1 MLALYRGVWIV
12 LLRDARLTAEL
23 TELRTGDPLPTSAAA
38 SFEEGAS
45 VCMERARSLVDLYK
59 EGLNRSP
66 R

>member
-1 MLALYRGVWIV
+1 M

-38 SFEEGAS
+38 SFEEGES
-45 VCMERARSLVDLYK
+45 VCMKRARSLVDLYR
-59 EGLNRSP
+59 EGLTRSL